1 MASFNEKDLI
11 DKRYIFEIDL
21 IVAGQYSP
29 PIVSQYKLNFED
41 ARNTSLLNG
50 FLIKESLNKLMI
62 NVYKEDNFS
71 LNELINT
78 NLGRVIE
85 K

>member
-21 IVAGQYSP
+21 IVAGQYFPS
-29 PIVSQYKLNFED
+29 IVSQYKLNLEY
-41 ARNTSLLNG
+41 ARNTPLLNG
-50 FLIKESLNKLMI
+50 FLIKGSLNKLMV
-62 NVYKEDNFS
+62 NAYMEDNFS
-71 LNELINT
+71 LKDLINT
-78 NLGRVIE
+78 NLGRVVE